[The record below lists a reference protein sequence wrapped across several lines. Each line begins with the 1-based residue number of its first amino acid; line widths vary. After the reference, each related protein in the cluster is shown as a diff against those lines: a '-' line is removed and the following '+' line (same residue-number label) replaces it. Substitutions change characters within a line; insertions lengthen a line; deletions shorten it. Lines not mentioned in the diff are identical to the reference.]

1 MMRRLAMLV
10 AVILALAAPA
20 RAEPLYGFTAFPFDL
35 TPESEDAV
43 HRIIRKHANM
53 FAIHMDQ
60 CLPWREV
67 IEDRPNPAWL
77 EQTWRDVQKRIPK
90 GYPVYLAMTPTAD
103 DRQSLAPACG
113 ASEGEPAAHP
123 DEIAGRSFDD
133 PAVIA
138 AYVKYLQR
146 NIDRFKPR
154 YVNIGIEMSELS
166 LRKPEGW
173 PAFETLYIA
182 AAAAIRESHPQVKI
196 GIELVLQSLL
206 EPRVADQVRPA
217 MEASDFM
224 CLSFYPYATEAG
236 VAWGAPALPPPPDQW
251 RQALDWVRGYAT
263 KPLAMCE
270 TGYPTQDVTLNSIGI
285 RLPGNADQQLQFV
298 TDLVAVARRDEYL
311 FVIWFITV
319 DYEKLLAQMPGA
331 TEVMWIW
338 TYTGLFDSGLNPKP
352 ALSAWPIDK

>member
-1 MMRRLAMLV
+1 MLRF
-10 AVILALAAPA
+10 AILLSALILGAPPA
-20 RAEPLYGFTAFPFDL
+20 RAEPYYGFTAFPFDV
-35 TPESEDAV
+35 TPDSEDAV

-67 IEDRPNPAWL
+67 IEDRPFPAWL
-77 EQTWRDVQKRIPK
+77 ERTWDDVKSRIPR

-113 ASEGEPAAHP
+113 ASEAEPVAHP

-133 PAVIA
+133 PAVID
-138 AYVKYLQR
+138 AYVKYLRR
-146 NIDRFKPR
+146 NVDRFKPR

-182 AAAAIRESHPQVKI
+182 SVNALKESHPKLKV

-206 EPRVADQVRPA
+206 APRVADQVRPA
-217 MEASDFM
+217 VEASDFM

-236 VAWGAPALPPPPDQW
+236 VAWGAPALPAPPDQW
-251 RQALDWVRGYAT
+251 RQALDWVRGYSG

-270 TGYPTQDVTLNSIGI
+270 TGYPTQNVTLSNIGI
-285 RLPGNADQQLQFV
+285 NLPGTADEQLQFV
-298 TDLVAVARRDEYL
+298 KDLVAVAKRDDYL
-311 FVIWFITV
+311 FVIWFIAV
-319 DYEKLLAQMPGA
+319 DYEKLLAKMPGVS
-331 TEVMWIW
+331 EVMWIW
-338 TYTGLFDSGLNPKP
+338 TYTGLFDSGLNAKP